1 MAAQARIQTGEMGAL
16 HFRTAWVRRGIT
28 KGLQPR
34 PFARARSRM
43 ASVRL
48 QDLTPFSIR
57 AYWQVTGW
65 NHRGTA
71 ALLLVGVAFVVWLLV
86 KLWTMVAL

>member
-1 MAAQARIQTGEMGAL
+1 
-16 HFRTAWVRRGIT
+16 
-28 KGLQPR
+28 
-34 PFARARSRM
+34 M

-48 QDLTPFSIR
+48 QDLTPISIR

-71 ALLLVGVAFVVWLLV
+71 ALLLVGVAFVVWLVV